1 MSEPP
6 RKFMSLCFN
15 GDTKNLN
22 QVYTADNWH
31 RQVSNQACLLFFALC
46 PQPSGGSHYR
56 SGRQTVF
63 IKLDAIIL
71 QIYLELVFFFKEMVI
86 LKMSWNDY
94 LFGPGHVA

>member
-1 MSEPP
+1 MRTFTVQLSEKKMRKAAAILCVSAATFHVSEPP
-6 RKFMSLCFN
+6 RKFMSLVLN

-56 SGRQTVF
+56 SGRQTA
-63 IKLDAIIL
+63 L
-71 QIYLELVFFFKEMVI
+71 
-86 LKMSWNDY
+86 
-94 LFGPGHVA
+94 